1 MLPDFPE
8 TKRLFSRFFQTY
20 MRRRM
25 REISPFGMVSVWH
38 YHEGR
43 AMKVVRDDQSESK
56 SDLQQLSTQALQ
68 IKLDEIE
75 GLTLEKVIKI
85 HDVMIV
91 DMVSKQADFIRERIS
106 SETPQSQTVEAKGR
120 KLDAALYLEMID
132 KMQVQFN
139 PDGTPQEIFFDG
151 HLFTPEAMVAV
162 EQEFQSS
169 PELEKRHENLMAKK
183 REEWR
188 DREADRKLVG

>member
-20 MRRRM
+20 MRRKM
-25 REISPFGMVSVWH
+25 REISPFGMVQVRH

-56 SDLQQLSTQALQ
+56 SDMQQLSTQLE

-75 GLTLEKVIKI
+75 DLTLDKAIQK
-85 HDVMIV
+85 HDVMIL
-91 DMVSKQADFIRERIS
+91 DMVSKQANFIRERMS
-106 SETPQSQTVEAKGR
+106 SEIPESQSINAKGG
-120 KLDAALYLEMID
+120 KLNAELILEMKD
-132 KMQVQFN
+132 KMQVAFN

-151 HLFTPEAMVAV
+151 HLFTPDAIAAV
-162 EQEFQSS
+162 EQEFQNS
-169 PELEKRHENLMAKK
+169 PELQKRHEDLMAKK

-188 DREADRKLVG
+188 AREADRKLVG